1 MDLFVWLCGCILALL
16 LPSAVKAGEGGKFD
30 AVAVRL
36 NPSVTQGVKRENR
49 SSYTSQNEQKLFS
62 FSAVKVNSGK
72 ASLRIW

>member
-36 NPSVTQGVKRENR
+36 NPSVTQGVKRENKSR
-49 SSYTSQNEQKLFS
+49 YTSQNE
-62 FSAVKVNSGK
+62 
-72 ASLRIW
+72 